1 MSLTAEIDGDI
12 VQPTTSATLTVE
24 DFDEN
29 ILVDNSHRVYQ
40 IYEKAENYEVYNH
53 ARKKII

>member
-12 VQPTTSATLTVE
+12 AQLTTFATLTVE

-29 ILVDNSHRVYQ
+29 ILIDNSNRVYQ
-40 IYEKAENYEVYNH
+40 IYEKAENYEVL
-53 ARKKII
+53 

>member
-12 VQPTTSATLTVE
+12 AQLTTFATLTVE

-29 ILVDNSHRVYQ
+29 ILIDNSHRVYQ
-40 IYEKAENYEVYNH
+40 IYEKAENYEVL
-53 ARKKII
+53 